1 MNFSIQNVWG
11 GLHSD
16 RSVFSRGLF
25 APKTGY
31 CILKPNHIQELS
43 MPRAKK
49 TWGEKM
55 KAKPP
60 HHVILEKD
68 FAGIPKGAKLL
79 ISCPVEIAAEL
90 KTITPGSTMSIQA
103 FRRKLAAKNHCDAT
117 CPVST
122 SLFLRIVTEHAWE
135 EYGQTGST
143 RDLAP
148 FWRVVE
154 SSSPMAKK
162 LSFDPAWI
170 DLQRELES

>member
-1 MNFSIQNVWG
+1 
-11 GLHSD
+11 
-16 RSVFSRGLF
+16 
-25 APKTGY
+25 
-31 CILKPNHIQELS
+31 

-103 FRRKLAAKNHCDAT
+103 FRRKLAAKNNCDAT

-135 EYGQTGST
+135 EYGRTGST

-154 SSSPMAKK
+154 SSSPMLHGLRAIYLLAKFPD
-162 LSFDPAWI
+162 LFSQALPTMALMSFI
-170 DLQRELES
+170 KRNR

>member
-1 MNFSIQNVWG
+1 
-11 GLHSD
+11 
-16 RSVFSRGLF
+16 
-25 APKTGY
+25 
-31 CILKPNHIQELS
+31 

-68 FAGIPKGAKLL
+68 FAGITKGSKLH
-79 ISCPVEIAAEL
+79 ISCPIEVAQEL
-90 KTITPGSTMSIQA
+90 KAMTPGTTLSIQA
-103 FRRKLAAKNHCDAT
+103 FRHRLADKNNCDAT

-122 SLFLRIVTEHAWE
+122 SIFLRIVAEHAWE
-135 EYGQTGST
+135 EFVRIGST